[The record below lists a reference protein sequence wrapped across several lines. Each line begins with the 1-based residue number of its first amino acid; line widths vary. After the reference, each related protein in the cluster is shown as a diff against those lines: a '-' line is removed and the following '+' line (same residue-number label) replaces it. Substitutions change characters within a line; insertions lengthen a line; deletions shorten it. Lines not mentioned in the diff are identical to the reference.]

1 MKADE
6 FVVAPDRAGFDLSA
20 FDPRSKAWLENKED
34 GRKALERSAEKLAK
48 LHDIFAAQSEYA
60 LLIVLQGMDAA
71 GKDGII
77 KHVMSG
83 MNPQGVDVY
92 SFRQPT
98 EEEDRHDF
106 LWPQSKVLPARGRF
120 AIFNR
125 SHYEEVLIVRVHPE
139 LLEKENVR
147 RVPDLW
153 QQRYEDINAFERHLS
168 RCGTVILKFFL
179 HLSKEEQRARL
190 LARLEQPEKMWKA
203 SDADLEGHRHW
214 DEYAAA
220 YREALAHTSTS
231 CAPWYVIPADRKW
244 VARAV
249 VGAIVVEALEGLNL
263 HYPEPTA
270 ERRRRYA
277 ELAEELK
284 SEASSERRS

>member
-1 MKADE
+1 
-6 FVVAPDRAGFDLSA
+6 
-20 FDPRSKAWLENKED
+20 
-34 GRKALERSAEKLAK
+34 
-48 LHDIFAAQSEYA
+48 
-60 LLIVLQGMDAA
+60 MDAA

-98 EEEDRHDF
+98 EEEERHDF
-106 LWPQSKVLPARGRF
+106 LWRQSKVLPARGRF

-125 SHYEEVLIVRVHPE
+125 SHYEEVLIVRVDPE
-139 LLEKENVR
+139 FLERENTR
-147 RVPDLW
+147 LTPELW
-153 QQRYEDINAFERHLS
+153 QQRYEDINTFERHLS

-220 YREALAHTSTS
+220 YRETLAHTSTS
-231 CAPWYVIPADRKW
+231 WAPWYVIPADRKW

-263 HYPEPTA
+263 RYPQPSP